1 MSSKTAGG
9 ANIRVAGQ
17 WLTAQGATIG
27 MRSFGQPC
35 ICLHT
40 SFLSLERPVAMPS
53 RIASDQWAGRTTDE
67 HLTSLTPLTDRPV
80 SIPNKRA
87 YTRFSERTG
96 DNADK
101 SAVPRKKFHSTGMVL
116 ASEETPARPA
126 KRADRPGP
134 PERTGIVGWHGYC
147 TEHVIRGDRSEF
159 SSGFSGWDLP
169 GSPVTTSS
177 GK

>member
-1 MSSKTAGG
+1 MSCLPAAGCTEG
-9 ANIRVAGQ
+9 NDRDEK
-17 WLTAQGATIG
+17 L
-27 MRSFGQPC
+27 RSTMYLSAYIF
-35 ICLHT
+35 
-40 SFLSLERPVAMPS
+40 SFAREPGRHVRPD
-53 RIASDQWAGRTTDE
+53 RQRDQRARRTTDE
-67 HLTSLTPLTDRPV
+67 CLAPLTPRTGRPA